1 MPALLIALLVVFAAA
16 VAWQHHRYLRTRRDR
31 VDDRQALFYRGT
43 PFHAVALLKL
53 PAAEGR
59 SGELAALG
67 ALRDAIEV
75 PGGGQVVY
83 AGLVGLTMAPSA
95 QLDNDWSAVLFAE
108 YPSQEAFERNR
119 TSPAWEELRA
129 RCERSHLSGFRR
141 PAIPNLLIPILL
153 GALRLRDIALRRPR
167 ILPFTPV
174 PDADAIPELQ
184 MKRKEMDV
192 LDEYRDIRDDAV
204 VIVNWLLPGDAEQ
217 RAADRA
223 YTGEMTRG
231 MAEGGYGPMHIGRAV
246 TIEGDSRFRQFAAVY
261 YPGIDHMQAM
271 IGSRFMNGIAR
282 GKQLGDTLAIA
293 TIPVLSKLP
302 APGGHSS
309 S

>member
-1 MPALLIALLVVFAAA
+1 MPAILISLLAA
-16 VAWQHHRYLRTRRDR
+16 VAGAVLWQHLRYLRTRRDR
-31 VDDRQALFYRGT
+31 VEDRQALFYWST

-67 ALRDAIEV
+67 ALRDAIQV

-83 AGLVGLTMAPSA
+83 AGLVGLTMAPSQ
-95 QLDNDWSAVLFAE
+95 QLENDWSAVLFAE
-108 YPSQEAFERNR
+108 YPSQDAFEQNR
-119 TSPAWEELRA
+119 KSPAWEELRA

-141 PAIPNLLIPILL
+141 PAILNLLIPLAL
-153 GALRLRDIALRRPR
+153 GVMHLRSIVLRKPR

-174 PDADAIPELQ
+174 PESDAIPELQ
-184 MKRKEMDV
+184 MKLKEMDV
-192 LDEYRDIRDDAV
+192 LNDYRELRDDAV
-204 VIVNWLLPGDAEQ
+204 VIVNWLLPGTAEQ

-223 YTGEMTRG
+223 YGGEMMRG
-231 MAEGGYGPMHIGRAV
+231 MAEGGYGPMHMGPAV
-246 TIEGDSRFRQFAAVY
+246 DLEGDSHFRQFAAVY

-271 IGSRFMNGIAR
+271 VGSGFMNGIAR
-282 GKQLGDTLAIA
+282 GKQLGDTLAVA

-302 APGGHSS
+302 ARGASA
-309 S
+309 